1 MRGTCGFLWVKQ
13 TGHLDLRSVVD
24 SAEEVME
31 LLSFGNQMRTVAAT
45 RSETTPREQLG
56 SLMAQ
61 KHWLDSGQLCAQAT
75 TMRGSKFHELTSPRY
90 MMSPFPFSNCF
101 PSIGLGTHGPLAVML
116 SSISSRAPGFR
127 PLSELSFCEGLQCM
141 ASFFSTPGDAGMSR
155 LRRRSS
161 LQAGFAHAKQNEAC
175 ESNCKQTGN

>member
-1 MRGTCGFLWVKQ
+1 MKQ

-90 MMSPFPFSNCF
+90 MMSPFPVFQLFSFDRLRN
-101 PSIGLGTHGPLAVML
+101 SR
-116 SSISSRAPGFR
+116 SSRSHAFFNFKPGPR
-127 PLSELSFCEGLQCM
+127 IP
-141 ASFFSTPGDAGMSR
+141 
-155 LRRRSS
+155 SS
-161 LQAGFAHAKQNEAC
+161 L
-175 ESNCKQTGN
+175 